1 MSGARWLG
9 LPATL
14 RTLSLLLVAAFA
26 ASPTPATA
34 QSGVPDALTV
44 FLDCRT
50 GGCDRNFLI
59 TELPYVLFTQDRLDA
74 EVHALITGLQ
84 TGAGG
89 RELTIALIGQ
99 RRFAG
104 RADTLRAVIPP
115 NTTDDAER
123 RELTR
128 VLKVGLAPFALRT
141 GAGAR
146 LAVTYDA
153 PAADSSAV
161 AVAAERD
168 PWNFWVFRTSASGD
182 IGAES
187 RSEEYS
193 IEGSFTASRVT
204 EALKVVIDADY
215 EYEGNIFRLD
225 SSEVQFAIRSA
236 DLDLAIVRSVSEHW
250 SVATGANVGLDE
262 FQNQDLSATLEAGV
276 EWNYFPWRE
285 ATSRQLVGI
294 LALGLRHFDYV
305 EETIF
310 EETAET
316 RGVLIAQVATESRQP
331 WGSLFGGVEHVR
343 YLHDP
348 ALYSVSV
355 SANVDV
361 RLTRGLSISFGGDAE
376 KVNDQLY
383 LPRGDAS
390 DDQVLTRQRALATS
404 FRVNAYV
411 GVNYTFGSIFNTIVN
426 PRFDAYR

>member
-1 MSGARWLG
+1 MRGPRYLPRALRGALVCLAAVG
-9 LPATL
+9 LCAP
-14 RTLSLLLVAAFA
+14 VAAR
-26 ASPTPATA
+26 A
-34 QSGVPDALTV
+34 QGDVPPALTV

-50 GGCDRNFLI
+50 RGCDRNFLI

-74 EVHALITGLQ
+74 EVHALITGLR

-104 RADTLRAVIPP
+104 RVDTLRAIIPP

-128 VLKVGLAPFALRT
+128 VLKVGLAPFALQT
-141 GAGAR
+141 GAGSR

-161 AVAAERD
+161 AVAAQRD
-168 PWNFWVFRTSASGD
+168 PWNFWVFRASASGD
-182 IGAES
+182 VGAES

-193 IEGSFTASRVT
+193 LEGSLTASRIT

-236 DLDLAIVRSVSEHW
+236 DLDVSVVRSVSEHW
-250 SVATGANVGLDE
+250 SVGVGGNVGLDE
-262 FQNQDLSATLEAGV
+262 FRNQDLAATLETGI

-294 LALGLRHFDYV
+294 LAVGLRHFDYV

-316 RGVLIAQVATESRQP
+316 RGVVLAQIATESRQA
-331 WGSLFGGVEHVR
+331 WGSVFGGIEHAR

-348 ALYSVSV
+348 ELYSVSV

-376 KVNDQLY
+376 RVNDQLY